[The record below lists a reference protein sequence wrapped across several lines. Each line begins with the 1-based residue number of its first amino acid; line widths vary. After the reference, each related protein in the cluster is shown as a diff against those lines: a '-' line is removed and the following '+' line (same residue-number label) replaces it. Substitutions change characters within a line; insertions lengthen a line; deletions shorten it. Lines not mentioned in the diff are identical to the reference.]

1 MRQSDGARL
10 LASRPSGAALAS
22 LFSDHSE
29 EPIGPARSRRLPQ
42 RPSLRGFARMIARRA
57 REALL
62 SQVPCEDFAFDTPP
76 AAQFVRRRT
85 QM

>member
-22 LFSDHSE
+22 LFSDHSD
-29 EPIGPARSRRLPQ
+29 EPVVPARRRRLPQ
-42 RPSLRGFARMIARRA
+42 RPPVRAVARTIVRRV

-62 SQVPCEDFAFDTPP
+62 SQVPCEDFVFDTPP

-85 QM
+85 QT

>member
-1 MRQSDGARL
+1 MQQSAVAQL

-29 EPIGPARSRRLPQ
+29 GPVVPERARWLPH
-42 RPSLRGFARMIARRA
+42 RPSLRAVARAIARRA
-57 REALL
+57 HEAFL

>member
-1 MRQSDGARL
+1 MQQSDGARL
-10 LASRPSGAALAS
+10 LASRPSGAALAA

-29 EPIGPARSRRLPQ
+29 EPVPAKILRLSQ
-42 RPSLRGFARMIARRA
+42 RPSLRAIAGTIARRA
-57 REALL
+57 REVLL

-85 QM
+85 QT